1 MGIMIVA
8 LCATALVT
16 TMPVAT
22 MSRVRAKSQ
31 NQALSLAQKEMEAIR
46 SVGYANVTPAQLFA
60 NGLIDST
67 TPISGNTYSFTNVD
81 NAILDNPSA
90 ALPGGVGRVTIEEV
104 AIDLKRVTI
113 EVQWTDKGRART
125 VSLGTLVANL

>member
-8 LCATALVT
+8 LCATALVS

-46 SVGYANVTPAQLFA
+46 SVGYANITPAQLYA
-60 NGLIDST
+60 NGLIDSI
-67 TPISGNTYSFTNVD
+67 TPVATDTYSFTNVD
-81 NAILDNPSA
+81 NAILDNASA
-90 ALPGGVGRVTIEEV
+90 SLKDGVGWVKIEEV

-113 EVQWTDKGRART
+113 EVRWTDKGRSRT
-125 VSLGTLVANL
+125 VSVGTLVANL